1 VVVVTAPYRTT
12 WATERTSEHL
22 GEDVVGVR
30 GKSVWISL
38 GRPEPVKVLT
48 LLGIAQDFIG
58 LLDLSELLRVTA
70 FVGVVLTGKFAI
82 GFLDVI
88 C

>member
-1 VVVVTAPYRTT
+1 VVVITAPYRTT
-12 WATERTSEHL
+12 WATERPPEHL
-22 GEDVVGVR
+22 GEDVVRVGPLGRRVR
-30 GKSVWISL
+30 G
-38 GRPEPVKVLT
+38 PELIKVLA

>member
-1 VVVVTAPYRTT
+1 VVVITAPYRTT
-12 WATERTSEHL
+12 WATERTPEHL
-22 GEDVVGVR
+22 GEDVVRVGT
-30 GKSVWISL
+30 L
-38 GRPEPVKVLT
+38 GRPFSRPEPVKVLT